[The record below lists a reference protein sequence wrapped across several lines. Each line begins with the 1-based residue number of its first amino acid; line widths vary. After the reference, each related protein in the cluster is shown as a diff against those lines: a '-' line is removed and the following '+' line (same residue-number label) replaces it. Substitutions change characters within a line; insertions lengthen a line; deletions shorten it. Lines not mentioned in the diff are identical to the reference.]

1 MKVVRYISF
10 WILLL
15 SVCLPAMAQ
24 EFFSGRVVDASTRE
38 PVIGAAVTQ
47 DDAWAL
53 TDTLGRFTLK
63 VRSAGTVTITSL
75 GYKTFRGAL
84 LRGGEYRLQPDVF
97 SLQEVVVTA
106 TENHGLTSS
115 TKIGTDAISHIQP
128 SSIADVL
135 ELLPGGTSRDPAFS
149 APQIVNLRAAGSL
162 SSDYVTSALGTQ
174 FTIDG
179 KPVGNNANLQYTPG
193 WSNLGSDFVNEGTD
207 MRTISTEDIETVDVV
222 RGIASVEHG
231 DLTSGLIQIKRIKGG
246 HDLRLRFKSDMKSK
260 LLYAGKGWEW
270 GGKDRA
276 TLNASVNFLDSRA
289 DPRNPRQNYKRL
301 TSSIRGGKTWS
312 EGLDFTHVLN
322 VSLDYTGSFD
332 DRKSDQDIDEID
344 GIPAETYRSTYHRLA
359 LGADYTF
366 SPKDREGWLRSV
378 AVTGSLSYERDLIDR
393 WKNVILSSE
402 TPLSISRDPGESDVV
417 MIPARYEA
425 TLQVDGRPLYAYL
438 NAVARFHAGIHDF
451 KAGAEW
457 TVDKNYGQGS
467 VFDVQRP
474 LSTSMST
481 RPRAYSDIPA
491 EHQLSLFAEENA
503 RVPLGAFAL
512 EWMAGVRLSSLL
524 GAGSGYTVNGKPYL
538 DPRANLRLS
547 FPERFPL
554 GYRLEAGLY
563 GGVGMHTKFPTMDML
578 FPDRLWGDRQQLN
591 YWPVEKELRRIN
603 VLVYTIDPTNRALDA
618 ARNLKW
624 EIGADASWNGWS
636 ASVDFFIE
644 DMTSGFRNGSEYTTV
659 IAKDYDENAIDKQA
673 LAGPPSLENLP
684 YVLDTNL
691 VAYGLSTNGSRT
703 LKKGV
708 EYTLATRRLPVV
720 NTRLTVNGAWFRTEY
735 MNSQPEYYR
744 PSVIVNGEP
753 YPYIGIYEKND
764 GMLYES
770 LNTNFL
776 FDTQVPRLG
785 LIFSTAFQCTWFT
798 GQQSAADDSMPV
810 AYLDKSLVRHA
821 FTEASNADGVLHQ
834 MVRQFSSSL
843 LEYRRIPFLM
853 NVNLKV
859 MKKLYHDQVSCSLFV
874 NRLFT
879 LAPDYTVNDVLK
891 RRSSTP
897 YFGMELSF
905 RL

>member
-1 MKVVRYISF
+1 M
-10 WILLL
+10 
-15 SVCLPAMAQ
+15 
-24 EFFSGRVVDASTRE
+24 
-38 PVIGAAVTQ
+38 
-47 DDAWAL
+47 
-53 TDTLGRFTLK
+53 
-63 VRSAGTVTITSL
+63 
-75 GYKTFRGAL
+75 
-84 LRGGEYRLQPDVF
+84 
-97 SLQEVVVTA
+97 
-106 TENHGLTSS
+106 
-115 TKIGTDAISHIQP
+115 
-128 SSIADVL
+128 
-135 ELLPGGTSRDPAFS
+135 
-149 APQIVNLRAAGSL
+149 
-162 SSDYVTSALGTQ
+162 
-174 FTIDG
+174 
-179 KPVGNNANLQYTPG
+179 
-193 WSNLGSDFVNEGTD
+193 
-207 MRTISTEDIETVDVV
+207 
-222 RGIASVEHG
+222 
-231 DLTSGLIQIKRIKGG
+231 
-246 HDLRLRFKSDMKSK
+246 
-260 LLYAGKGWEW
+260 
-270 GGKDRA
+270 
-276 TLNASVNFLDSRA
+276 
-289 DPRNPRQNYKRL
+289 
-301 TSSIRGGKTWS
+301 
-312 EGLDFTHVLN
+312 
-322 VSLDYTGSFD
+322 
-332 DRKSDQDIDEID
+332 
-344 GIPAETYRSTYHRLA
+344 
-359 LGADYTF
+359 
-366 SPKDREGWLRSV
+366 